1 MCPCWSEALFNE
13 KTLQANSRA
22 VKGLGRG
29 DQGVGQLK
37 VDLPKIKVLSDRYNS
52 LLLFWVYVRVEKG
65 REILAGKQFF
75 KVKR

>member
-1 MCPCWSEALFNE
+1 M
-13 KTLQANSRA
+13 
-22 VKGLGRG
+22 KGLGRG

-37 VDLPKIKVLSDRYNS
+37 VDLPKMKVLSDRYNS
-52 LLLFWVYVRVEKG
+52 LLLFWVCVRVEKG